1 MCLIVVSVDT
11 IKSNNWVTLLVE
23 HTSIAGGDIGIAKAQ
38 IEKIRIIDP
47 KVRLEAEINY
57 ELSQNND
64 VLVIKLLQQTK
75 QTYNDIPDFFFQ
87 SGMFQQQNK
96 NYQVAFEELSEAMS
110 RNAETDVSVLAKC
123 NALYQLGR
131 TSVLAES
138 NIDAGISALKKFID
152 KAPDLDDLAPKPWA
166 EFRLANLMSLNS
178 QKLEAKTIYLR
189 VAKTDNKELAKQAK
203 KAAERI

>member
-1 MCLIVVSVDT
+1 
-11 IKSNNWVTLLVE
+11 
-23 HTSIAGGDIGIAKAQ
+23 
-38 IEKIRIIDP
+38 
-47 KVRLEAEINY
+47 
-57 ELSQNND
+57 
-64 VLVIKLLQQTK
+64 
-75 QTYNDIPDFFFQ
+75 
-87 SGMFQQQNK
+87 MFQQQNK
-96 NYQVAFEELSEAMS
+96 NYQVASEELSEAIS

>member
-1 MCLIVVSVDT
+1 M
-11 IKSNNWVTLLVE
+11 LVE

-47 KVRLEAEINY
+47 KVGLEAEINY

-96 NYQVAFEELSEAMS
+96 NYQVAFEELSEAIS